1 MVTVE
6 VSAEKNGVVGVLA
19 GKLNDIIEWGI
30 AEPARY
36 LINWGRMYALWPVH
50 VETACCSVEFG
61 AVHGPRFDIE

>member
-6 VSAEKNGVVGVLA
+6 VSAEKNGVVGVLT

-36 LINWGRMYALWPVH
+36 LINWLSLIH
-50 VETACCSVEFG
+50 
-61 AVHGPRFDIE
+61 I